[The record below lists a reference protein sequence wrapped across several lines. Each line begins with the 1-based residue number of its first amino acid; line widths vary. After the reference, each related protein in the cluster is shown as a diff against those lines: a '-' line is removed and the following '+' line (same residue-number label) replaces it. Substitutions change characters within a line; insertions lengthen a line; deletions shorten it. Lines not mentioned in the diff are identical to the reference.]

1 MIGSQSSSR
10 LVVGRS
16 GERWL
21 NVDDQTKSVGV
32 CLLSLSCPS
41 AQSTGSPLFS
51 MVGDR
56 LTPLSFIFRSC
67 RQWHG
72 VRNGCRDLRSMWILW
87 TRSRNKVR

>member
-10 LVVGRS
+10 LAVGRS

-21 NVDDQTKSVGV
+21 NVDGQWG
-32 CLLSLSCPS
+32 LSLSCPS

-67 RQWHG
+67 RHG
-72 VRNGCRDLRSMWILW
+72 FRNGCRDLRSLWILW